1 MSREGEYRQLADDM
15 FRRAANE
22 QNAQLEAQWKIL
34 GAKYVAIA
42 EAVPGSRRKG
52 IRSYDP
58 VQSELLK
65 PD

>member
-1 MSREGEYRQLADDM
+1 MNREREYKQLADNM

-22 QNAQLEAQWKIL
+22 ESAQLEAQWKFL

-42 EAVPGSRRKG
+42 EQSPEADEKNAL
-52 IRSYDP
+52 YDP

>member
-42 EAVPGSRRKG
+42 EQSPEPTKG
-52 IRSYDP
+52 IRSTIR
-58 VQSELLK
+58 SK
-65 PD
+65 ANC

>member
-34 GAKYVAIA
+34 GAKYV
-42 EAVPGSRRKG
+42 VPGSRRKEYVL
-52 IRSYDP
+52 RSGP
-58 VQSELLK
+58 KRTVEA
-65 PD
+65 

>member
-1 MSREGEYRQLADDM
+1 MSREEEYRQLADDM

-22 QNAQLEAQWKIL
+22 ESAQLEAQWKIL

-42 EAVPGSRRKG
+42 EQSPEADEKNAL
-52 IRSYDP
+52 YDP

-65 PD
+65 RD

>member
-34 GAKYVAIA
+34 APNTWRLLSSPRK
-42 EAVPGSRRKG
+42 PMKG
-52 IRSYDP
+52 IRSTIR
-58 VQSELLK
+58 SK
-65 PD
+65 ASC

>member
-22 QNAQLEAQWKIL
+22 ESAQLEAQWKIL
-34 GAKYVAIA
+34 GTKYVAIA
-42 EAVPGSRRKG
+42 EQSPEADEKNAL
-52 IRSYDP
+52 YDP

>member
-15 FRRAANE
+15 FRRAASE

-42 EAVPGSRRKG
+42 EQSPEADEKNAL
-52 IRSYDP
+52 YDP

>member
-34 GAKYVAIA
+34 GVKYVAIA
-42 EAVPGSRRKG
+42 EQSPEADERNTF
-52 IRSYDP
+52 YDP

>member
-1 MSREGEYRQLADDM
+1 MSREGEYRQLADDI
-15 FRRAANE
+15 FCQRAASE

-34 GAKYVAIA
+34 GAKYVAISEQSP
-42 EAVPGSRRKG
+42 EADETNTF
-52 IRSYDP
+52 YDP